1 MAKKRISMDDM
12 CGGALLQRFNMEMAK
27 IGRNI
32 MDPNTDPRKPRKLT
46 ISLTF
51 KADES
56 RKSLT
61 TSISTSR
68 SLAPLEPINTIMLA
82 GQDIRTG
89 AINIQELVRYGKRDK
104 ASAIEA
110 HTLSALVEYIERCD
124 EEFQANML
132 IHVVSP
138 KEVRLISALDADRT
152 RENLFVSKAEVSEF
166 NFDKWYDQERF
177 MIELQANFQ
186 MNDDLAAVMKM
197 AGNIDKKNN
206 ANFTD
211 DGVTQVATINVGVA
225 VKADA
230 LVPNPVELI
239 PFRTFQEVDQPASK
253 FVFRVGDKEVPAFKL
268 VEAENNIWKNQAIEN
283 VKRFL
288 RDALPEEFRK
298 TIPIIG

>member
-61 TSISTSR
+61 TSISTSS

-89 AINIQELVRYGKRDK
+89 AISIQELDNYNNSLQV
-104 ASAIEA
+104 AW
-110 HTLSALVEYIERCD
+110 ERTMVQS
-124 EEFQANML
+124 EE
-132 IHVVSP
+132 I
-138 KEVRLISALDADRT
+138 RLISTLDENRT
-152 RENLFVSKAEVSEF
+152 RETLFISRAEVSEF
-166 NFDKWYDQERF
+166 GFDLWYDQERF

-186 MNDDLAAVMKM
+186 MNNDLAAVMKM
-197 AGNIDKKNN
+197 AGNIDKKNS

-211 DGVTQVATINVGVA
+211 DGVTQVATINAGVA

-253 FVFRVGDKEVPAFKL
+253 FVFRVGNQEEPTFKL

-288 RDALPEEFRK
+288 RDALPEEFRR

>member
-1 MAKKRISMDDM
+1 MLEGLREALNYVVDLGKKS
-12 CGGALLQRFNMEMAK
+12 EEPK
-27 IGRNI
+27 V
-32 MDPNTDPRKPRKLT
+32 
-46 ISLTF
+46 
-51 KADES
+51 
-56 RKSLT
+56 
-61 TSISTSR
+61 
-68 SLAPLEPINTIMLA
+68 LEICNKTYA
-82 GQDIRTG
+82 TR
-89 AINIQELVRYGKRDK
+89 ELVRYGKRDK

-288 RDALPEEFRK
+288 RDALPDEFRK